1 MLHTF
6 FKTRILRE
14 SFVALMLASSVCVS
28 GQSATAK
35 AGSVLSD
42 VQARALMQAL
52 AAQQNGG
59 PALTA
64 QQNQFLLQYLL
75 AKNGSSSTAGSMVS
89 AAQTQ
94 MMVQSLS
101 TQAHGVTGNGLMN
114 GAQTRGQA
122 SPLSVANAV
131 APATA
136 APAAPGEK
144 KAGIVRIGIA
154 MPKAQFGQAQ
164 GPSAGEPLRVMLMQY
179 LTGPSVESTPI
190 AALLPDQIAAEARAK
205 QCDYIV
211 YSTLSQKKPSGGLG
225 FLKSS
230 SMLNVI
236 PGVGLA
242 SSMGKV
248 MGATSAAT
256 AASQAASLSSSVKAK
271 TDVVLE
277 YHMNAMG
284 NDSPLLANTF
294 DTKATADG
302 EDVITPMVE
311 KAATAIMS
319 QVSQNK

>member
-1 MLHTF
+1 MVRIF

-14 SFVALMLASSVCVS
+14 SVIALMLASCVCVS
-28 GQSATAK
+28 GQSATSK

-42 VQARALMQAL
+42 VQAQALMQAL

-59 PALTA
+59 PALTV
-64 QQNQFLLQYLL
+64 QQNQLLLQYLL
-75 AKNGSSSTAGSMVS
+75 AKNASSSAAGSMVS
-89 AAQTQ
+89 AVQTQ

-101 TQAHGVTGNGLMN
+101 AQAHRVAGNGLMN
-114 GAQTRGQA
+114 GAQARGQA
-122 SPLSVANAV
+122 STLSIPNAV
-131 APATA
+131 APAA
-136 APAAPGEK
+136 AARAALGEK

-154 MPKAQFGQAQ
+154 MPKAQLGQAQ
-164 GPSAGEPLRVMLMQY
+164 GPSAGEPLRVMLIQY

-190 AALLPDQIAAEARAK
+190 AALLPDQVAAEAKAK

-211 YSTLSQKKPSGGLG
+211 YSTLSQKKASGGLG

-242 SSMGKV
+242 NSMGKV
-248 MGATSAAT
+248 MGATSAAA
-256 AASQAASLSSSVKAK
+256 AASQAASLSSGVKAK
-271 TDVVLE
+271 TDVLLE
-277 YHMNAMG
+277 YHLTATG
-284 NDSPLLANTF
+284 NDSPILSNTF

-311 KAATAIMS
+311 KAATAIMA